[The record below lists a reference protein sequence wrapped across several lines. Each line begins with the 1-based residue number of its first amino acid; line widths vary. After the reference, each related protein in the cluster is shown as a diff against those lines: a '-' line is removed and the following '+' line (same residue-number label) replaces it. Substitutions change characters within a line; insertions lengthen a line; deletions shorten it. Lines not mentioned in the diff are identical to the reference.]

1 MNRRQQDQLSDK
13 YGKRTASYVQRYFPE
28 LNPREVNSEVLAAA
42 RGHTVKNPKTE
53 AGGKALALA
62 AIRDPNK
69 YATAFHHSDRA
80 QIATQ
85 KMMSESPEVIESQ
98 MNAAARAKKSGELQI
113 DPADRWGSE
122 YNVPPGTVLVI
133 GSLDIPAAE
142 ELVGPTTSRPH
153 TGDLDDVAE
162 YYKDVPASV
171 ILYRSGGVWH
181 ARVARDTG
189 RSNRE

>member
-1 MNRRQQDQLSDK
+1 MNRRQQAQLSEK
-13 YGKRTASYVQRYFPE
+13 YGKRTASYVARYYPD
-28 LNPREVNSEVLAAA
+28 LSPREVNSEVLAAA
-42 RGHTVKNPKTE
+42 RGHTVTNPKTE

-62 AIRDPNK
+62 AIRDPSK
-69 YATAFHHSDRA
+69 YGTPFSHSDRA

-85 KMMSESPEVIESQ
+85 KMMSETPEVIEKQ
-98 MNAAARAKKSGELQI
+98 MNAAARAKKSGELKI
-113 DPADRWGSE
+113 DSERYGSE
-122 YNVPPGTVLVI
+122 YRVPAGTVLVI

-142 ELVGPTTSRPH
+142 EMVGPTTSRPH
-153 TGDLDDVAE
+153 TGDLDEVAE

-189 RSNRE
+189 RK